1 MSNFSFVSSA
11 NLTSNKRFRQEWYY
25 SHSKNTPFR
34 NKRHFY
40 NSKRGLLITKKPNH
54 VTSKL
59 ISILFNDPKSGG
71 CFITALIYEISF
83 LVSKN
88 IVRTS
93 EIFLK
98 TRRNFVSSRGHV
110 MFYLINK
117 PQLNTK
123 LFPLNITFRC
133 ERRDFLCSHSTDSTV
148 ILSRVKISCF
158 CPKVHGW
165 FCNKFGYS
173 SSDEM

>member
-1 MSNFSFVSSA
+1 
-11 NLTSNKRFRQEWYY
+11 
-25 SHSKNTPFR
+25 
-34 NKRHFY
+34 
-40 NSKRGLLITKKPNH
+40 
-54 VTSKL
+54 
-59 ISILFNDPKSGG
+59 
-71 CFITALIYEISF
+71 
-83 LVSKN
+83 
-88 IVRTS
+88 
-93 EIFLK
+93 
-98 TRRNFVSSRGHV
+98 

-123 LFPLNITFRC
+123 PFPLNITFRC
-133 ERRDFLCSHSTDSTV
+133 ERRDLLCSHSTDSTV

>member
-1 MSNFSFVSSA
+1 MSNISFVSSA

-25 SHSKNTPFR
+25 SHSKNR

-59 ISILFNDPKSGG
+59 ISILFNDTKSGG
-71 CFITALIYEISF
+71 CFITAWIYEISF

-88 IVRTS
+88 IARTS
-93 EIFLK
+93 EIFLR

-133 ERRDFLCSHSTDSTV
+133 ERRDLLCSHSTDSTV
-148 ILSRVKISCF
+148 ILSCTCEDIMF
-158 CPKVHGW
+158 LPE
-165 FCNKFGYS
+165 S
-173 SSDEM
+173 SWVVL